1 MLLALELILFQ
12 ASGFPYLNELITS
25 LWVLGPVSMQQP
37 GVGSSLCLEHFV
49 PPALLG
55 YARQSYSTFQFQ
67 HKASFFQ
74 GTFLFSSSP
83 LLSFRDQNSGENIFL
98 KIDLFLNVVVHT
110 FNPSTRETESGRS
123 LILKPA

>member
-49 PPALLG
+49 PPAVNPDEVH
-55 YARQSYSTFQFQ
+55 S
-67 HKASFFQ
+67 
-74 GTFLFSSSP
+74 
-83 LLSFRDQNSGENIFL
+83 NIMVAHNNL
-98 KIDLFLNVVVHT
+98 
-110 FNPSTRETESGRS
+110 
-123 LILKPA
+123 